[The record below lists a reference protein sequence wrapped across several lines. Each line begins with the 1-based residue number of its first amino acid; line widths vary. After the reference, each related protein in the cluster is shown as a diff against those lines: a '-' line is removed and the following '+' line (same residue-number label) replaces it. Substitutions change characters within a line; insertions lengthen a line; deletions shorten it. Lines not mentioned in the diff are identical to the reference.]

1 MATKAKERLAG
12 WRPER
17 YSVGIEFTEPLL
29 ATLAGDPNVAREFI
43 LSRAADEEAALEHS
57 VSGDLDGQMRK
68 PRSSTA
74 FRAIWMMSCAR
85 PARFF
90 LGRRKSSRSSGITR

>member
-57 VSGDLDGQMRK
+57 VSGDLDDELRK
-68 PRSSTA
+68 ASTIFPRTA
-74 FRAIWMMSCAR
+74 KKQPFIWD
-85 PARFF
+85 
-90 LGRRKSSRSSGITR
+90 RRHGTRRHG